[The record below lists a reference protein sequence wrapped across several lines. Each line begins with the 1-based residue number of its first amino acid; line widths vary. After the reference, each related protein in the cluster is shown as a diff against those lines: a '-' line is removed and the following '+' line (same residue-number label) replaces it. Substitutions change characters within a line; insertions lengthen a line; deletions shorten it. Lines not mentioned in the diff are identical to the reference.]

1 MDSGKNRVIVA
12 IDFGTTFS
20 GVAWARS
27 PTSHNGVSSEEVPS
41 EVAYT
46 DKDSKQEMFWCF
58 QIPTSLPRLRWV
70 QLGLDPDQKH
80 GISASLL
87 TQSKKFLGAPYPPD
101 ATPQSVTTDYLRA
114 LIEFVSQV
122 IKYQVGSVFETLLF
136 SFVIT
141 VPAVWSQG
149 AKIRTLTCA
158 EEAGLAKSAPILIV
172 SEPEA
177 AAIHALK
184 ASNPHGLKVD
194 DTVVLCDA
202 GGGTEDLITFT
213 IVELSPNLRLREAAP
228 GIVSLCGSTFL
239 NRRFED
245 FLLKQLGSCPV
256 FGEDTMEQATQHFE
270 LVAKRRFAGDSHDD
284 FAFPVPGIADNDA
297 VNVRRGRLHVT
308 GTQIWDLMLPALQ
321 QVLDLVR
328 EQIKISKAPVKSVF
342 LVGGFGQNPFLRHF
356 IHEALPSGIEVL
368 APVDGWTAVVRGALS
383 KTLFDL
389 CTSAPQVAI
398 DSREARKHYGTI
410 KSLKFECSG
419 HKKFYGEF
427 HIKVMEWFIQKGDEI
442 EETKPVVTSWIE
454 HRHKSQ
460 GKVTSIKT
468 TIYELDGAD
477 SKKAPLYFC
486 REMRT
491 HCKLHPI
498 LNRAHQE
505 RIPVT
510 RGKDG
515 EDYHT
520 VLYQIHANYYSAHCD
535 YSLWFEG
542 QNHGTV
548 EVEYL

>member
-1 MDSGKNRVIVA
+1 MNSGKNRVIVA

-20 GVAWARS
+20 GVAWAQVSNPDAHYLINQWPDRIS
-27 PTSHNGVSSEEVPS
+27 SSHNGVSSEKVPS

-46 DKDSKQEMFWCF
+46 DKNSKKEMLWGF

-70 QLGLDPDQKH
+70 KLGLDPDQKH

-87 TQSKKFLGAPYPPD
+87 NQRKKFLGAPYPPD
-101 ATPQSVTTDYLRA
+101 ATPQSVTTDYL
-114 LIEFVSQV
+114 Q
-122 IKYQVGSVFETLLF
+122 
-136 SFVIT
+136 
-141 VPAVWSQG
+141 
-149 AKIRTLTCA
+149 
-158 EEAGLAKSAPILIV
+158 EAGLAKSASILIV

-184 ASNPHGLKVD
+184 VSNPHGLKVD

-202 GGGTEDLITFT
+202 GGGTVDLITFT

-228 GIVSLCGSTFL
+228 GTGSLCGSTFL

-245 FLLKQLGSCPV
+245 FLLKQLGSCPG
-256 FGEDTMEQATQHFE
+256 FAEDTMEQATQHFE

-284 FAFPVPGIADNDA
+284 FAFPVPGIADNEA

-308 GTQIWDLMLPALQ
+308 GAQIWDLMLPVLQ

-383 KTLFDL
+383 KTLSDI
-389 CTSAPQVAI
+389 CSSAPQIAI
-398 DSREARKHYGTI
+398 DSRVARKHYGTI
-410 KSLKFECSG
+410 KSIKFEGSV
-419 HKKFYGEF
+419 HDAKRKYWHEFFGEF
-427 HIKVMEWFIQKGDEI
+427 HISVMEWFIQKGDEI

-477 SKKAPLYFC
+477 SKKAPLYFN

-491 HCKLHPI
+491 HCKLHPV
-498 LNRAHQE
+498 LNRALQN
-505 RIPVT
+505 RITVT
-510 RGKDG
+510 KGTDG

-548 EVEYL
+548 SRIPLRLRQEKTA